1 MLLKEVRVLT
11 DLQVISES
19 RETGVMCIRGTFQRA
34 EEANHNQRIYPKA
47 VLENC
52 VKSLTEKLSGREL
65 VGELDHPADGVV
77 KLQNA
82 SHLITKLEWQ
92 GNDLIGE
99 AEILPTPAGQIAKS
113 LINAGVKIG
122 ISSRGMGTLSESARG
137 AKIVNDDY
145 KMITF
150 DLVADPSTKGAYP
163 SLAESR
169 QHAIDFVE
177 NVIKPAI
184 SEKAF
189 VARLKKKLNESKAN
203 QEEFSKFEILLEGER
218 RVNRQLASR
227 NISAAERARIAAKR
241 KAQEKHRFDSKPP
254 VQPKKSAKA
263 KRHDDNI
270 AEIHKRM
277 RQLGDERI
285 KDERGPQYESRRDAA
300 RAKLE
305 EMCGPKKHGK
315 KKLKK
320 LSESYS
326 VAPLTLTTLLESGM
340 INEGIGDFF
349 SGIKGVLGGDR
360 KRRASV
366 MSLKARRLQ
375 GGKDRQ
381 DGTLMSRDSADNLRT
396 PNPNDSGLL
405 SRVRMR
411 QGARARYGSSPGV
424 TDKQLRTVGT
434 DAAAG
439 RARRRQ
445 DIKSRLQAMS
455 KKSTPTFGAVP
466 DGNTTPRPAGNLRRV
481 RGRVD

>member
-1 MLLKEVRVLT
+1 M
-11 DLQVISES
+11 
-19 RETGVMCIRGTFQRA
+19 
-34 EEANHNQRIYPKA
+34 
-47 VLENC
+47 
-52 VKSLTEKLSGREL
+52 
-65 VGELDHPADGVV
+65 
-77 KLQNA
+77 
-82 SHLITKLEWQ
+82 
-92 GNDLIGE
+92 
-99 AEILPTPAGQIAKS
+99 
-113 LINAGVKIG
+113 
-122 ISSRGMGTLSESARG
+122 
-137 AKIVNDDY
+137 
-145 KMITF
+145 
-150 DLVADPSTKGAYP
+150 
-163 SLAESR
+163 
-169 QHAIDFVE
+169 
-177 NVIKPAI
+177 
-184 SEKAF
+184 
-189 VARLKKKLNESKAN
+189 
-203 QEEFSKFEILLEGER
+203 
-218 RVNRQLASR
+218 
-227 NISAAERARIAAKR
+227 
-241 KAQEKHRFDSKPP
+241 
-254 VQPKKSAKA
+254 
-263 KRHDDNI
+263 HDDNI